1 MEISKIKVITAFS
14 ECAGKCPEFE
24 LVVDKVFC
32 ADGGME
38 YYPDFKCAHF
48 EKCDLI
54 YNKFKRSI

>member
-1 MEISKIKVITAFS
+1 MDISKIKVITAFS
-14 ECAGKCPEFE
+14 GCANKCPEFE
-24 LVVDKVFC
+24 LVVDKAFI

-54 YNKFKRSI
+54 DKKFKNGI